1 MYRELLYPIF
11 MQVYLLCENV
21 FWKSIFNDIAHGDMP
36 YEIFIDDEYLYTK
49 DITYYYKDKPL
60 KTLETDIINIY
71 NSTIFSTDEIEQL
84 DALLYQEFDSWR
96 TIKKKSVKDVLI
108 EKYILLMGR
117 QFNIPMKKLQK
128 IYKLIILAINFKIIS
143 NHDIHYNT
151 GTHYIDKITG
161 IDFSIKTPISIH
173 INSVVKPT
181 FMKQDDKISIQ
192 KLWANKK
199 IY

>member
-36 YEIFIDDEYLYTK
+36 YEIFIDDEYLYAK

-60 KTLETDIINIY
+60 KTIETDIINIY
-71 NSTIFSTDEIEQL
+71 NSTIFTDNELEQM
-84 DALLYQEFDSWR
+84 DSMLYQDFDSW
-96 TIKKKSVKDVLI
+96 TNIKKKSVKDVLI
-108 EKYILLMGR
+108 EKYILLMGK

-143 NHDIHYNT
+143 NHDIYYNT
-151 GTHYIDKITG
+151 GTHYIDKIAG
-161 IDFSIKTPISIH
+161 IDFSTKTPVSIH
-173 INSVVKPT
+173 INSVVKPSCI
-181 FMKQDDKISIQ
+181 KHNNKLNIQ
-192 KLWANKK
+192 KMWSNKK
-199 IY
+199 IF